1 MASTIIYTGAFRFP
15 NGDAAAPR
23 VLNNA
28 KLLRKLGY
36 NVIFVSWG
44 GTPRKEDKDENGFY
58 RYEGFEY
65 INTYELDIKNNFF
78 ARIKN
83 YIFKGKH
90 ALKYI
95 VSNSVNKNIYAIV
108 IYNTPIYFTL
118 KIKQLCKKL
127 KINLISDITEWYA
140 PNELPGG
147 LLAPPY
153 WLNEINMRFIQKTIK
168 NKILISSFLHQYY
181 KSSNNIILPPLIDSN
196 EKKWDKTETLVP
208 PFNGVRLIYAGN
220 PAKKDLLEIMLQAV
234 LKSIDDGL
242 KIQFIIVGVSK
253 DQISHYSNF
262 QKILSFP
269 ENFIICGK
277 VPQEIVPAYYHS
289 ADFSIILRKQNKKN
303 TAGFPTKLAES
314 MMAGCPVIT
323 NNTSDI
329 SDYIK
334 DGYNGYLISNA
345 SAKELQKLLIHVSK
359 LSRRELDQ
367 MKIRAKETAKEKF
380 DYSNHI
386 EKMAAFITKIN

>member
-1 MASTIIYTGAFRFP
+1 MSKIIYTGTFRFP

-28 KLLRKLGY
+28 KLLRELGY
-36 NVIFVSWG
+36 KVIFVSWG
-44 GTPRKEDKDENGFY
+44 GNPRKEDKDENGFY
-58 RYEGFEY
+58 HYEGFEY
-65 INTYELDIKNNFF
+65 INTYELDIKNNIF

-83 YIFKGKH
+83 YIFRGKQ

-95 VSNSVNKNIYAIV
+95 VSNLVNKNIYAIA

-140 PNELPGG
+140 PNELHGG

-153 WLNEINMRFIQKTIK
+153 WLNEINMRLVQKTIK
-168 NKILISSFLHQYY
+168 NKILISSFLYQYY

-196 EKKWDKTETLVP
+196 GKKWDKTEALVP
-208 PFNGVRLIYAGN
+208 SFDGIRLIYAGN
-220 PAKKDLLEIMLQAV
+220 PAKKDLLEVIFQSV
-234 LKSIDDGL
+234 LKSIEDGL

-269 ENFIICGK
+269 ENLIICGK

-289 ADFSIILRKQNKKN
+289 ADFSVILRKPNRKN
-303 TAGFPTKLAES
+303 SAGFPTKLVES

-380 DYSNHI
+380 DYSNYI
-386 EKMAAFITKIN
+386 EKMAVFITKIK